1 MRQCYSRFRV
11 PIAKTGDVEAL
22 LKEARDAYL
31 KAREELERSLEK
43 GDAMLLRNAC
53 EKSWLVIVK
62 ATDALLEGRGLG
74 KGESYKDRRD
84 KLWELSRKDEAIEAL
99 GLHDRFG
106 AREAALH
113 IHGFYD
119 GMVGWELANEELEKA
134 EKYLRDVEEL
144 LSS

>member
-1 MRQCYSRFRV
+1 V
-11 PIAKTGDVEAL
+11 PIVKAEDAGTL
-22 LKEARDAYL
+22 LKEAREAYL

-43 GDAMLLRNAC
+43 GDTMLLRDAC
-53 EKSWLVIVK
+53 EKGWLAIVK

-84 KLWELSRKDEAIEAL
+84 KLWDLSRRDYTIETL

-106 AREAALH
+106 AREATLH

-119 GMVGWELANEELEKA
+119 GIVGLELANEELEKV
-134 EKYLRDVEEL
+134 ERYLSDVEKL
-144 LSS
+144 LSP